1 MEFIMEELSHSLED
15 YLEAI
20 LIISQNKKTVRVKD
34 LVKRQGVKTSSVIG
48 ALKKLGNRGLVEH
61 ELYGYIELTS
71 KGIKE
76 ATKIYEKHKVLYKFL
91 TKVLGVNKNIAEKDA
106 CLIEHY
112 ISDDTFDKM
121 IKFIRFIELY
131 PDVTPLCLDVFK
143 NFMKTGKLSESKVKV
158 K

>member
-1 MEFIMEELSHSLED
+1 MEKLSHSLED

-20 LIISQNKKTVRVKD
+20 LIISQDKKTVRVKD

-71 KGIKE
+71 KGIKK

-91 TKVLGVNKNIAEKDA
+91 TNVLGVNKNIAEKDA

-112 ISDDTFDKM
+112 ISDDTFVKM
-121 IKFIRFIELY
+121 ITFMRFVEMYSDGTPIRLAAFR
-131 PDVTPLCLDVFK
+131 D
-143 NFMKTGKLSESKVKV
+143 FMKTGKLSESKVKV
-158 K
+158 KKLI